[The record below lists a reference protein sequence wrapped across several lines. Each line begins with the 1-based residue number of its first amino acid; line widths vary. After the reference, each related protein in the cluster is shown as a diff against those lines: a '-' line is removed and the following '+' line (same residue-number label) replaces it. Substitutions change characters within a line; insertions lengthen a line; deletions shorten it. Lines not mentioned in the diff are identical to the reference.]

1 MAQQKRMS
9 GDNSDSLLNGV
20 NASTDN
26 TRKRAGVDSG
36 LRVMNLSSNQNKA
49 GLSKIAASNNKVRLP
64 TNSEIEHF

>member
-36 LRVMNLSSNQNKA
+36 LRVMNLSSNQNKV

>member
-20 NASTDN
+20 NASNDN
-26 TRKRAGVDSG
+26 TRRKTGVDSG

-49 GLSKIAASNNKVRLP
+49 GLSKIAATNNKVRLP
-64 TNSEIEHF
+64 TNSEIENF

>member
-20 NASTDN
+20 NASNDN
-26 TRKRAGVDSG
+26 SRRKTGVDSG

-49 GLSKIAASNNKVRLP
+49 GLSKIAATNNKVRLP
-64 TNSEIEHF
+64 TNSEIENF

>member
-20 NASTDN
+20 NAGN
-26 TRKRAGVDSG
+26 ENNRKRAGVDSG

-49 GLSKIAASNNKVRLP
+49 GQSKLAANSSKVRLP
-64 TNSEIEHF
+64 TNSEIDNF

>member
-20 NASTDN
+20 NASTEN
-26 TRKRAGVDSG
+26 TRKRAGIYSG

-49 GLSKIAASNNKVRLP
+49 GLSKIAASNKVRLP
-64 TNSEIEHF
+64 TNAEIDNF

>member
-20 NASTDN
+20 NASNDN
-26 TRKRAGVDSG
+26 SRKRAGVDSG

-49 GLSKIAASNNKVRLP
+49 GQSKLAANSGKVRLP
-64 TNSEIEHF
+64 TNSEIDNF

>member
-20 NASTDN
+20 NVSTEN
-26 TRKRAGVDSG
+26 TRKRAGIDSG

-49 GLSKIAASNNKVRLP
+49 GLSKTAANNKVRLP
-64 TNSEIEHF
+64 TNAEIDNF

>member
-1 MAQQKRMS
+1 MS